1 MQISVHGKLNRLQNA
16 RILCLGIEKKF
27 FIITLY
33 LQKELSFSSVVEGRP
48 AFKVCEGGRDGEG
61 EEQGAE
67 AVRREP
73 ASAESVQASQRVTPL
88 PTVGQSTNLSG
99 VNKNDRNLEQVPEN
113 RFLRSRLKNVLF

>member
-1 MQISVHGKLNRLQNA
+1 M
-16 RILCLGIEKKF
+16 
-27 FIITLY
+27 
-33 LQKELSFSSVVEGRP
+33 VEGRP

-67 AVRREP
+67 AVWREP

-113 RFLRSRLKNVLF
+113 RILRSRLKNVQF